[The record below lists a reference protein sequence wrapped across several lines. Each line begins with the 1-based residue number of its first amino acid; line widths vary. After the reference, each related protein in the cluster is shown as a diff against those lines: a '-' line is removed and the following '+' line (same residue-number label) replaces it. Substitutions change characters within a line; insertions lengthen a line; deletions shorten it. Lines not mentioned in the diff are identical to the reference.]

1 MTALQLRAHPMID
14 NRARKVLNPLLER
27 AVTPLFR
34 MGVKA
39 NAITTI
45 GFSFGLAS
53 IVAISMRH
61 NLLALALWLANR
73 LFDGVDGVLA
83 RKSTPSDLGGFLD
96 IVFDFAIYGG
106 LLVGIAIGYPDLRL
120 ESNILLGT
128 YYISGTALLALSSIT
143 ERRARA
149 YQVSNERSS
158 KAIRFI
164 GGLAEGG
171 ETIIFYVVVMALPQ
185 YASIAIGVFIAMVAI
200 TAVQRIAM
208 GVERLSGHCTPKA
221 IDECRSETVKDK
233 TNDRESAREMK

>member
-1 MTALQLRAHPMID
+1 MID

-45 GFSFGLAS
+45 GFGFGLAS
-53 IVAISMRH
+53 IVSISMRH

-73 LFDGVDGVLA
+73 LFDGIDGVLA
-83 RKSTPSDLGGFLD
+83 RKSTPTDLGGFLD
-96 IVFDFAIYGG
+96 IVFDFVIYGG
-106 LLVGIAIGYPDLRL
+106 LLVGIAFGYPNLRL
-120 ESNILLGT
+120 ESIILLGT
-128 YYISGTALLALSSIT
+128 YYVSGTALLALSSIT
-143 ERRARA
+143 ERRARIQNVA
-149 YQVSNERSS
+149 SERSS

-185 YASIAIGVFIAMVAI
+185 YASIAIGIFIAMVAI
-200 TAVQRIAM
+200 TAFQRIAM

-221 IDECRSETVKDK
+221 IDACRGESIQDK
-233 TNDRESAREMK
+233 TTDRHSTREMK